1 MDKVISSP
9 IRWTGSKK
17 KLLNEMLYTF
27 DKEKDIYIEPFL
39 GSGTVL
45 INVLNK
51 KIYKKYYVNDIN
63 SSLIDFYKA
72 LKEDCAR
79 LAEYIMEI
87 CLKYNTFAT
96 EEEKSDFYYLM
107 RVRYNEELSDMYQR
121 SSVFWFLMKAG
132 YNGVYRINLNGKFNV
147 PFGKKNTIFF
157 DLDKAENISTLIQP
171 VEFYCMGYHEF
182 LNTVS
187 NKVDLNNAFTYC
199 DPPYIPETKS
209 MQHQVLYT
217 KNRFD
222 HSEFILQMLVLLESY
237 YGFSFMISMSDS
249 PKSDE
254 LYNIWGLNKISIC
267 DIIRNVNPKKR
278 LLSKEV
284 AFLNYLILEEQ
295 IKIDAIENVNSSNY

>member
-51 KIYKKYYVNDIN
+51 KIYKKHYVNDIN

-72 LKEDCAR
+72 LKEDCEG
-79 LAEYIMEI
+79 LAEYIIEI
-87 CLKYNTFAT
+87 CLEYNTLDT
-96 EEEKSDFYYLM
+96 TEEKSDFYYLM
-107 RVRYNEELSDMYQR
+107 RERYNEELLDMYQK

-157 DLDKAENISTLIQP
+157 DLDKAKNISILIQP
-171 VEFYCMGYHEF
+171 VEFYCMSYHDF
-182 LNTVS
+182 FNTVS
-187 NKVDLNNAFTYC
+187 NKADLNNSFIYC

-222 HSEFILQMLVLLESY
+222 HSEFILQVLVMLESY
-237 YGFSFMISMSDS
+237 CGFSFMISMSDS
-249 PKSDE
+249 PRTDE
-254 LYNIWGLNKISIC
+254 LYNVWGLNKISIC
-267 DIIRNVNPKKR
+267 DIIRNVNPKKK
-278 LLSKEV
+278 LISKEI
-284 AFLNYLILEEQ
+284 AFLNYVISAEQ
-295 IKIDAIENVNSSNY
+295 IKMDALEKLNSYN